1 MDFLSSL
8 NISGSGL
15 TAQKLRMDVISQ
27 NIANAEVTR
36 TEDGTPYRRK
46 MVVLSSIN
54 GGSSFRDALDKATKV
69 KTSGVQVQSVIEDQA
84 PLVPV
89 YNPSHPDA
97 DEDGYVM
104 LPNVNTAQEMIDML
118 GASRAYEA
126 NITAFNATKSMVLKA
141 LEIGR

>member
-15 TAQKLRMDVISQ
+15 TAQKLRMDIISQ
-27 NIANAEVTR
+27 NIANSGVTR
-36 TEDGTPYRRK
+36 TEDGGPYRRK
-46 MVVLSSIN
+46 MVVLSSIK
-54 GGSSFRDALDKATKV
+54 GGGSFRDALETATKV
-69 KTSGVQVQSVIEDQA
+69 KTGGVQVESVIEDQS

-89 YNPSHPDA
+89 YNPNHPDA
-97 DEDGYVM
+97 DEEGYVM

-126 NITAFNATKSMVLKA
+126 NVTAFNATKSMILKA

>member
-1 MDFLSSL
+1 MDFLKSF

-15 TAQKLRMDVISQ
+15 TAQKMRMDIISQ

-46 MVVLSSIN
+46 MVVLQSIN
-54 GGSSFRDALDKATKV
+54 GKDSFREALNTATNSSAGGVKV
-69 KTSGVQVQSVIEDQA
+69 EKILEDPSA
-84 PLVPV
+84 LLPV
-89 YNPSHPDA
+89 YNPTHPDA
-97 DEDGYVM
+97 NEEGYVM

-118 GASRAYEA
+118 SASRAYEA
-126 NITAFNATKSMVLKA
+126 NITAFNATKAMVLKA